1 MAMVCPQCYGS
12 FEQHLDCPACGV
24 RLLYQVRRGAE
35 DQWQQTPWGR
45 IVVGLLLAQ
54 GLAHGLQMFV
64 TGWLLANDETTN
76 RALWTTPWGI
86 LLLYGLQGIS
96 LLIGGAITGAGQVR
110 GLLYGSFV
118 GLVNGLI
125 FLMINLGRGEIQN
138 EVAFYS
144 QPVLHLAFGAMGGL
158 VGTLIWRPL
167 PTLRLQGS
175 PGDAGKVKLSSGLL
189 FFSGPICWTRVLAG
203 ILVAVAGVAWSPS
216 ILAFIMEMGQGLI
229 SIDSNFQAR
238 LVTWEIAAI
247 AVLLGAGL
255 AGATTPNGP
264 KQGLVVGLG
273 AGVLLIGI
281 SLGNP
286 RSAFQASEFLVAAL
300 VGLTLAGGWFGS
312 QLFPPLGAAPKRR
325 RIAAF

>member
-12 FEQHLDCPACGV
+12 YEQQLDCPACGV
-24 RLLYQVRRGAE
+24 RLLYHAKWGAE

-54 GLAHGLQMFV
+54 GLAHGLKLFA
-64 TGWLLANDETTN
+64 TGLLGGDDGIGQF
-76 RALWTTPWGI
+76 WTTSWGI
-86 LLLYGLQGIS
+86 MLLFTLQGIS
-96 LLIGGAITGAGQVR
+96 LLIGGTITGAGQMR

-144 QPVLHLAFGAMGGL
+144 QPILHVAFGAMGGL
-158 VGTLIWRPL
+158 IGTVVWRPL

-175 PGDAGKVKLSSGLL
+175 SSPDKVPLSSGYI
-189 FFSGPICWTRVLAG
+189 FFAGPVSWKRVLAG
-203 ILVAVAGVAWSPS
+203 ICVAVAGVAFSPS
-216 ILAFIMEMGQGLI
+216 IFVFIMEMCHGLVTI
-229 SIDSNFQAR
+229 ESTFQIR
-238 LVTWEIAAI
+238 LVTWEISAI
-247 AVLLGAGL
+247 ALLLGAGL

-273 AGVLLIGI
+273 AGILLFGI

-286 RSAFQASEFLVAAL
+286 KAAYQPDEILVAVL
-300 VGLTLAGGWFGS
+300 VCLALAGGWFGS
-312 QLFPPLGAAPKRR
+312 QLFPPLVARSRR
-325 RIAAF
+325 KRIAAS

>member
-1 MAMVCPQCYGS
+1 MAMVCPQCSGS

-24 RLLYQVRRGAE
+24 RLVYQVRQGSE

-54 GLAHGLQMFV
+54 GLAHGLQMFI
-64 TGWLLANDETTN
+64 TGWLQASDEVPGQGM
-76 RALWTTPWGI
+76 WTSSWGI
-86 LLLYGLQGIS
+86 LLLFSLQGIS
-96 LLIGGAITGAGQVR
+96 LLIGGTITGAGQVR

-125 FLMINLGRGEIQN
+125 FLMLNLGRGEIQN

-144 QPVLHLAFGAMGGL
+144 QPILHLAFGAMGGL
-158 VGTLIWRPL
+158 IGTLIWRPL
-167 PTLRLQGS
+167 PTLRLE
-175 PGDAGKVKLSSGLL
+175 PSSGSAKLRVSNGPL
-189 FFSGPICWTRVLAG
+189 MFAGPIHWIRVLVG
-203 ILVAVAGVAWSPS
+203 IIVAVAGVAFSPT
-216 ILAFIMEMGQGLI
+216 ILAFILEMFQGMIALQ
-229 SIDSNFQAR
+229 STFQAR
-238 LVTWEIAAI
+238 LVTWEISAV
-247 AVLLGAGL
+247 AVLVGAGL

-286 RSAFQASEFLVAAL
+286 NAAFQASEFLVAAL

-312 QLFPPLGAAPKRR
+312 QLFPPLGGGSRR
-325 RIAAF
+325 KRIAAS